1 MISSNPTFSI
11 QEVEIDTWE
20 NIRNIILKIDPK
32 AKNFWYHHEYGLTF
46 QLSESK
52 NSDLFKNIPEEAFEE
67 LYQHPRYQVPNEA
80 LSALSMELKSLNAA
94 IKDVTEIDTYDTHI
108 QFSIKFNDEFECI
121 AEEVKEMIDKLLV
134 KDLMRDGESEIDWG
148 DNELYFNIPYYSPNV
163 LTVVRQIKN
172 SFAGSII
179 SIDEG
184 DGEEIEEFLSNRSNL
199 ILPAEANAREYISIK
214 DLAIQVKKE
223 FDLNGDICIENEINK
238 SKKILISR
246 TGGPGDDN
254 YLVELE
260 ICTYYEDR
268 EEEYKNIN
276 NGSPDLESFEGII
289 KNYISAGG
297 TKDSIIKCLK
307 EWT

>member
-1 MISSNPTFSI
+1 
-11 QEVEIDTWE
+11 
-20 NIRNIILKIDPK
+20 
-32 AKNFWYHHEYGLTF
+32 
-46 QLSESK
+46 
-52 NSDLFKNIPEEAFEE
+52 
-67 LYQHPRYQVPNEA
+67 
-80 LSALSMELKSLNAA
+80 
-94 IKDVTEIDTYDTHI
+94 HI

-297 TKDSIIKCLK
+297 TK
-307 EWT
+307 